1 MAEHVRMPSP
11 NRDDVRGCLSLN
23 YYSSADVRTVTVTVD
38 GKPVCTTAT
47 LQVVLDNNR
56 T

>member
-1 MAEHVRMPSP
+1 MSVCHLLTEMTYGVACRQTTIK
-11 NRDDVRGCLSLN
+11 N
-23 YYSSADVRTVTVTVD
+23 SSADVRTVTVTVD